1 MQVKCLENDS
11 FLTQSIM
18 NEDVYSVDFQNSITQ
33 KTSNYASIMT
43 NDKYISLFI
52 RAKKIKFRQVIHQNN
67 IGIVVFRKKKYISIK
82 RKLLFSCLHT
92 DNTLIYPL

>member
-18 NEDVYSVDFQNSITQ
+18 NEDVYSVGFQNSITQ

-52 RAKKIKFRQVIHQNN
+52 RAKKIKFRQFIHQNN
-67 IGIVVFRKKKYISIK
+67 IGIVVFRKKKYMYKKEITFFLPS
-82 RKLLFSCLHT
+82 
-92 DNTLIYPL
+92 YG